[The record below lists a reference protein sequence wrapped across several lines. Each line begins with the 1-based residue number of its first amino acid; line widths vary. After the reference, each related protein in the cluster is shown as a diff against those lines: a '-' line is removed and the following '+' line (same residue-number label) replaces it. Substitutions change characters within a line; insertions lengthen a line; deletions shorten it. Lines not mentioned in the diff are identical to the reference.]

1 MGTNEVNLYAGEGTE
16 QRKWHTVQYW
26 PRHHP
31 TWCCKGSLFC
41 QHTSGINLMG
51 KFNKKEELVQ
61 GVSHPKVFVSSAAK
75 DVKDQNL
82 LSSSPFMQLC
92 HSLLQLTCAH
102 CPTILHAEY
111 PTAYTSGEGHKVAN
125 PQHHV
130 HYVHVHA
137 PTYTYAKACYIQ

>member
-1 MGTNEVNLYAGEGTE
+1 MQGRG
-16 QRKWHTVQYW
+16 W
-26 PRHHP
+26 
-31 TWCCKGSLFC
+31 SS
-41 QHTSGINLMG
+41 TSGTQYSTAHDTIPHDAVKAHCFISVQVEINLMG
-51 KFNKKEELVQ
+51 KFNKKEELAQ

-92 HSLLQLTCAH
+92 HLLLQMTCAH

-111 PTAYTSGEGHKVAN
+111 PTTYTSGKGHKVAN
-125 PQHHV
+125 PQHHA

-137 PTYTYAKACYIQ
+137 PTYMYVKACYIQ